1 MDGMHRQAQ
10 AFFGDNFSAL
20 LLWYV
25 ENGVVYSDETLF
37 VMAIKHNKEMLL
49 ERNNEKVLDFT
60 DSWYIQYVSGDI
72 KRLFEIMPEEK
83 EWAIFERH
91 ENEAPRCYNLNRIRK
106 KLGE

>member
-1 MDGMHRQAQ
+1 MLSQAE
-10 AFFGDNFSAL
+10 AFYGDKFDAIL
-20 LLWYV
+20 RWYMK
-25 ENGVVYSDETLF
+25 NGVVYSDSSLF

-49 ERNNEKVLDFT
+49 ERNSKKVLDFT

-91 ENEAPRCYNLNRIRK
+91 EDEPPRCYKLNRIRK
-106 KLGE
+106 KLGV

>member
-1 MDGMHRQAQ
+1 MRRQAQ
-10 AFFGDNFSAL
+10 AFFGDDFERV
-20 LLWYV
+20 LLWYI

-37 VMAIKHNKEMLL
+37 VMACKHNKDALL

-83 EWAIFERH
+83 EWAIFERK
-91 ENEAPRCYNLNRIRK
+91 ENEPPRCYKLSRIRK
-106 KLGE
+106 KLGV